1 MLNKFSN
8 FVIKYKA
15 YILLVFAVV
24 LALSILG
31 TVFLVVDDDK
41 INSDMMSY
49 FGDDFDTAK
58 GFDFLKAN
66 FNIRGDA
73 TIVVRGEENDP
84 ELIAKVEKIRKMEG
98 IAQLIWVEDAS
109 AMEEFQAQIDE
120 LDFDLGDIDPD
131 ELEAT
136 LKSNVL
142 LKNYAQY
149 VKLLG
154 LESMTIDT
162 SGLQSYLKRSVG
174 DGKYDYILLIM
185 LEHSPSTAEAYTL
198 LDSIKNEFSDREIA
212 SAGMTETAQS
222 VLEDTLNDLPNFIV
236 YAIIAVI
243 VILLLTSSSF
253 IEPLILMF
261 TLGVSIVI
269 SMGINYLYPSISI
282 ISFATSAVLQLAI
295 TLDYAIFYMHNY
307 RLHRKSLDAL
317 ESTRSAIPEVATS
330 IFASGL
336 TTMGGFAALYFMR
349 FGIGMDIANVIIKGV
364 ALSLLSVLILQ
375 PIITLLL
382 DKAIMKTTHHFL
394 DSFNNK
400 MKGKK
405 PDFQP
410 VNKETIIK
418 PIARFS
424 VWQRIVLIIIAV
436 GLIVPAFIGQAK
448 LNYSYFELYHKE
460 LDTPEKE
467 IAYELGNQMIMAVP
481 VLTKTGTQ
489 EDFIKEIE
497 SDPTGKVAGIMG
509 AFTMIT
515 LDSDTLIAALDI
527 LIDGYD
533 EEKGKNTKLES
544 LQKMLNELPK
554 NVAAYPSIYEGFF
567 ESMGLDV
574 YEVMEKYD
582 FENINITEMLEGV
595 DLSILSSYFAKVDGE
610 WYTLY
615 TISING
621 SAEDDKAAESYEYM
635 EGVRKKYFGTKSY
648 SIGMLTGSYDI
659 RELTPIDFLRV
670 TIVSALIIFVIVAL
684 LLRNPLKSLIMVL
697 IIELGIWINLS
708 IAFLAGI
715 SLNFMIYIILSSVQ
729 LGCTVDYAILFAN
742 TFEKN
747 RAKYASSKEC
757 SVKSAVESLPAV
769 FSSALIIISVCL
781 AVFFVSENI
790 IIKQLTGMLAMGAAI
805 SATLVAFLQTAVWSL
820 FKTER
825 KKTDFANKIEKLNEK
840 LKEQE
845 DIINK

>member
-15 YILLVFAVV
+15 YILLLFAIVLV
-24 LALSILG
+24 LAILG
-31 TVFLVVDDDK
+31 TIFLVVDDDK

-49 FGDDFDTAK
+49 FSDDFDTAK
-58 GFDFLKAN
+58 GFDFLENN

-73 TIVVRGEENDP
+73 TIVVRGQEHDT
-84 ELIAKVEKIRKMEG
+84 ELIEKVEKIRKMEG
-98 IAQLIWVEDAS
+98 ISQLIWVEDAS
-109 AMEEFQAQIDE
+109 GMEEFQSQIE
-120 LDFDLGDIDPD
+120 ALDFDLGDLEPD
-131 ELEAT
+131 ELEEV
-136 LKSNVL
+136 LNSNSM

-149 VKLLG
+149 IKLLG

-162 SGLQSYLKRSVG
+162 SGLQSYLKRSIG
-174 DGKYDYILLIM
+174 EGQYDYILLIM
-185 LEHSPSTAEAYTL
+185 LEYSPSTAEAYAI
-198 LDSIKNEFSDREIA
+198 LDDIKSEFSDREIA
-212 SAGMTETAQS
+212 SAGMTETAQI

-243 VILLLTSSSF
+243 LILLLTSASF
-253 IEPLILMF
+253 IEPLILIF

-307 RLHRKSLDAL
+307 RRRRQSLDAL
-317 ESTRSAIPEVATS
+317 EATRTSIPEVANS

-382 DKAIMKTTHHFL
+382 DKAIMKTTHHFI
-394 DSFNNK
+394 DSFNK
-400 MKGKK
+400 KVSEKK
-405 PDFQP
+405 PKFKPFGKDT
-410 VNKETIIK
+410 VIK

-424 VWQRIVLIIIAV
+424 VWQRIVLIVVAL
-436 GLIVPAFIGQAK
+436 GMLVPAFIGQSK
-448 LNYSYFELYHKE
+448 LNYSYFELYRQE
-460 LDTPEKE
+460 LNTPEKE

-489 EDFIKEIE
+489 EDFIKDIE
-497 SDPTGKVAGIMG
+497 SDPNGKVAGVMG

-515 LDSDTLIAALDI
+515 IDSDTLIAALDI
-527 LIDGYD
+527 LIGGYD
-533 EEKGKNTKLES
+533 EKTGKNTKLES
-544 LQKMLNELPK
+544 LQKILNELPA
-554 NVAAYPSIYEGFF
+554 NVDAYPTIYEGFF

-574 YEVMEKYD
+574 YEVIEKYD
-582 FENINITEMLEGV
+582 LENIDITTMLEGV
-595 DLSILSSYFAKVDGE
+595 DLRVLSSYFAKVDGE

-621 SAEDDKAAESYEYM
+621 SAEDDKAAASYEYM

-648 SIGMLTGSYDI
+648 SIGMLTGSYDM

-670 TIVSALIIFVIVAL
+670 TVVSALIIFVIVAL
-684 LLRNPLKSLIMVL
+684 LLRNPLKSLFMVI

-747 RAKYASSKEC
+747 RGKFVSSKEC
-757 SVKSAVESLPAV
+757 SIKSATESLPAV

-781 AVFFVSENI
+781 SVFFVSENI

-805 SATLVAFLQTAVWSL
+805 SALLVAFLQTAVWSL

-825 KKTDFANKIEKLNEK
+825 KKTDFADKIDKLNEK

-845 DIINK
+845 DTTNK